1 MTIQRRS
8 IHWSLHLGQAAFS
21 LILLGIF
28 MLGGMIFNRPDDS
41 TVDQLE
47 QLPALSRAELLA
59 APRATDVLI
68 EGRVSDRN
76 EVLGHG
82 FVAYTRELG
91 SPDYHND
98 IVWHTDEYA
107 TPALIIDLADGPV
120 TMAGNYTL
128 SGDVPVITEGDY
140 RYHGLAAGDPV
151 IVIGR
156 PTYDKTE
163 EQILPGEVIRGT
175 RTSYPRPGPDSS
187 FVIIALGLLA
197 AGGAIMA
204 WLLRRGYKPWGSPK
218 TGR

>member
-1 MTIQRRS
+1 MTIQRPA

-28 MLGGMIFNRPDDS
+28 MLGGMIFYRPNDT

-47 QLPALSRAELLA
+47 QLPALSRAELLGV
-59 APRATDVLI
+59 PRSSDVLI

-91 SPDYHND
+91 SPDFHND

-120 TMAGNYTL
+120 TMAGNYSL
-128 SGDVPVITEGDY
+128 SGDVPVISEGDY

-151 IVIGR
+151 VVIGR
-156 PTYDKTE
+156 PAFDKTA
-163 EQILPGEVIRGT
+163 EQILPNEVIRGT
-175 RTSYPRPGPDSS
+175 RASYPRPGANSS
-187 FVIIALGLLA
+187 FLIIARGLIA
-197 AGGAIMA
+197 SGGAIMA
-204 WLLRRGYKPWGSPK
+204 WLLRRGYRPFGSVK